1 MTEAEWWFA
10 GEPLMDGY
18 LVWAN
23 RAVVFVDIVESVRLI
38 EQDEARVISRW
49 RAIVERIRTEVL
61 PRFDG
66 RLVKSTG
73 DGVLLDFDDVR
84 NAVSSAFAIQ
94 QISRELNANY
104 PAEHHILLRAGV
116 EVSDVVVQDN
126 DLLGRGVNL
135 AARLM
140 TLAGP
145 GETVITQRVRDR
157 LTQSLDADV
166 EDLGDCYLRHIAL
179 PVRAYRV
186 GPPSSRLSTRPT
198 LVMDEIAP
206 SIAVMPF
213 EARPR
218 PAEEGEV
225 LGQVLAEEIIRCLS
239 RTPELNV
246 ISRLSTSAF
255 SGRAATLGEIG
266 QHLQTEY
273 VLSGS
278 YSSDGTRILLNAEL
292 AETGSG
298 RILWTRRM
306 SGQVA
311 DLFSEEQEIVGQL
324 AAEVQTAL
332 ESRELA
338 RSRLQPLPTLRSYT
352 LLMGAIALMHRL
364 SSRDFDEAH
373 NLLEA
378 LIERGRRQPIP
389 QAWLANWHV
398 LRVQQGWSSDP
409 QKDAYLAT
417 ESTKRALDVD
427 PDCSLA
433 LAVDGLVHTN
443 LLRKLDVA
451 SDRYDHAIRANPSNA
466 LAWLLRGTLHAF
478 KSEGAEAVENTE
490 RALKLTPLDP
500 HRYFY
505 DSLAATACVSARQYE
520 RAIELA
526 RRSLRVNRLHTSTLR
541 VLIASQWHLGREEE
555 ARQTAKDL
563 LKLQP
568 DLTVSG
574 WLRNSPAAPYA
585 VGQETAQALRGAG
598 IPE

>member
-1 MTEAEWWFA
+1 
-10 GEPLMDGY
+10 MDGY
-18 LVWAN
+18 VIWAN

-38 EQDEARVISRW
+38 EQDEVRVISRW
-49 RAIVERIRTEVL
+49 RGIVERIKQEVL
-61 PRFDG
+61 PKFGG

-94 QISRELNANY
+94 QLSREINANH
-104 PAEHHILLRAGV
+104 PAEQHILLRAGI

-145 GETVITQRVRDR
+145 GEIVITQRVRDR
-157 LTQSLDADV
+157 LTHGLDADI
-166 EDLGDCYLRHIAL
+166 EDLGDCYLRHIAQ

-186 GPPSSRLSTRPT
+186 GPPSSRPSTRPT
-198 LVMDEIAP
+198 LMMDELAP

-213 EARPR
+213 EVRPR
-218 PAEEGEV
+218 PTEEREV
-225 LGQVLAEEIIRCLS
+225 LGQVLAEEIIRSLS

-246 ISRLSTSAF
+246 ISRLSTAAF
-255 SGRAATLGEIG
+255 GGRGATLSEIG

-278 YSSDGTRILLNAEL
+278 YSTDSTRILLNAEL

-298 RILWTRRM
+298 RILWTRRL

-311 DLFSEEQEIVGQL
+311 DLFSEEQEIVSQL
-324 AAEVQTAL
+324 AAEVQTTL
-332 ESRELA
+332 ENRELT

-373 NLLEA
+373 NLLET

-433 LAVDGLVHTN
+433 LAVDGFVHTN

-451 SDRYDHAIRANPSNA
+451 ADRYDHAIRANPSNA
-466 LAWLLRGTLHAF
+466 LAWLLKGTLHAF
-478 KSEGAEAVENTE
+478 KSEGEEAMENTQ

-505 DSLAATACVSARQYE
+505 DSLAATACVAGRQYE
-520 RAIELA
+520 RALELA
-526 RRSLRVNRLHTSTLR
+526 QRSLRANRLHTSTLR
-541 VLIASQWHLGREEE
+541 VVVASQWHLGRVEE
-555 ARQTAKDL
+555 AQQTAKRL
-563 LKLQP
+563 LQLQP
-568 DLTVSG
+568 DLTVGG
-574 WLRNSPAAPYA
+574 WLQRSPAAPYPI
-585 VGQETAQALRGAG
+585 GKETAEALRGAG
-598 IPE
+598 VPE

>member
-10 GEPLMDGY
+10 GKPLMDGY

-61 PRFDG
+61 QRFDG

-94 QISRELNANY
+94 QISRELNANH

-126 DLLGRGVNL
+126 DLFGRGVNL

-186 GPPSSRLSTRPT
+186 GPPSPRLSTRPT

-225 LGQVLAEEIIRCLS
+225 LGEVLAEEIIRCLS

-278 YSSDGTRILLNAEL
+278 YSSDGTKILLNAEL

-338 RSRLQPLPTLRSYT
+338 RSRLQPLPSLRSYT

>member
-1 MTEAEWWFA
+1 
-10 GEPLMDGY
+10 MDGY

-38 EQDEARVISRW
+38 EQDEASVISRW
-49 RAIVERIRTEVL
+49 RAIVERIRTEVM

-66 RLVKSTG
+66 RLVKLTG

-94 QISRELNANY
+94 QISREHNAY
-104 PAEHHILLRAGV
+104 HPAEHHILLRAGV
-116 EVSDVVVQDN
+116 EVSDVVVEDN

-157 LTQSLDADV
+157 LTQSLDADI

-186 GPPSSRLSTRPT
+186 GPPGPRLSTRPT
-198 LVMDEIAP
+198 RVMDEIAP

-266 QHLQTEY
+266 QHLQAEY